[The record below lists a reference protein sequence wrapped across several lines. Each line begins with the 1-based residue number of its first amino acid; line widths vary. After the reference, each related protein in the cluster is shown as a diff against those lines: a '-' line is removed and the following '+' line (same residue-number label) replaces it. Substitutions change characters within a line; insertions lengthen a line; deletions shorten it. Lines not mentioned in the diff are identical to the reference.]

1 MADDDRERPESQR
14 ERTTQEEAE
23 SAGEMVRRPAVDV
36 SRPPSTPP
44 PPVSGEPPPR
54 PTVPPTAPRGTPA
67 STGSPAL
74 KLAALAIVAFLGYK
88 LLAGGGH
95 AKTDEPTREFQEQ
108 RAAHPG
114 RPMVTLGPQD
124 LARDFT
130 QKAEQAVS
138 AGQPIPDLP
147 GASPELL
154 RAVRQGEVQFYQ
166 IRIYDDRD
174 EDGDV
179 VTVMLDNGVQFG
191 PITLTNAGETLTVP
205 VVRGRPPQ
213 ITLHAVKDGYPSL
226 GVTCG
231 VHSSGGEWYS
241 TILQPG
247 QTERIPFAA
256 G

>member
-1 MADDDRERPESQR
+1 MADDDRKRPEWQG
-14 ERTTQEEAE
+14 ERASQEEAE
-23 SAGEMVRRPAVDV
+23 SAGETVRRPAVDV
-36 SRPPSTPP
+36 SRPPPRLP
-44 PPVSGEPPPR
+44 AAGEPPPR
-54 PTVPPTAPRGTPA
+54 STAPPA
-67 STGSPAL
+67 GPQGAPSSAASPAL

-108 RAAHPG
+108 RAAHAG
-114 RPMVTLGPQD
+114 QPMVMLGPQD

-130 QKAEQAVS
+130 QKAQEAVS
-138 AGQPIPDLP
+138 AGQPIPGLA

-154 RAVRQGEVQFYQ
+154 RGVRQGEVQFYQ
-166 IRIYDDRD
+166 IRIYDDHD

-179 VTVMLDNGVQFG
+179 VTVTLDGGVQFG
-191 PITLTNAGETLTVP
+191 PLKLTNAGETLTIP
-205 VVRGRPPQ
+205 VVGGTPPQ
-213 ITLHAVKDGYPSL
+213 ITLRAVTDGYPPN

-231 VHSSGGEWYS
+231 VHSSRGEWYS

-247 QTERIPFAA
+247 QTQPVPFTA